1 MSSSQQ
7 DEFLALMD
15 RVRAGCPDAAREL
28 YDLYSDHIRRVVR
41 RRLPQ
46 RLRSQ
51 YDSIDFLQDVWTSFF
66 RTPPEDCAFSDPV
79 ALVTF
84 LARMAQHKVAGECRR
99 RLLCRKYNLNREQS
113 LQGDR
118 RDEEQRSQ
126 DPPHRAPTPS
136 QVAIAKEHW
145 EQLVD
150 GQPDPYR
157 LMLEMLRQGHDRTE
171 IAEKTGLHP
180 KMIQRLLRK
189 MAQQRGL
196 L

>member
-1 MSSSQQ
+1 MSGPQQ
-7 DEFLALMD
+7 DEFLALME

-28 YDLYSDHIRRVVR
+28 YNLYSGHIRRVVR
-41 RRLPQ
+41 RGLPQ

-66 RTPPEDCAFSDPV
+66 RTSLENNTFSDPNSLV
-79 ALVTF
+79 AF
-84 LARMAQHKVAGECRR
+84 LARMAQNKVADECRR
-99 RLLCRKYNLNREQS
+99 RLLNQKYNLNRERS
-113 LQGDR
+113 LQGDG
-118 RDEEQRSQ
+118 RDEEQPSL

-157 LMLEMLRQGHDRTE
+157 LMLEMLRQGHNHAE

-180 KMIQRLLRK
+180 KMIQRLLHK
-189 MAQQRGL
+189 MAQRRGL